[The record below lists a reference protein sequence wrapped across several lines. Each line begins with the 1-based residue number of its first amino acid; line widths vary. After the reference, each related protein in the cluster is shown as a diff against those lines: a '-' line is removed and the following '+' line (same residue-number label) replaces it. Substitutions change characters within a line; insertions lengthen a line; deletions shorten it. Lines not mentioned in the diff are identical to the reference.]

1 MPARFDGHCV
11 SVGSFSI
18 SYCPGSLNIKSDALS
33 CQFATNTDHSQGET
47 ILPATCREGLISWDV
62 EKTIRQALQ
71 DEPDPGTGSPDCC
84 FVPSSAHST
93 VINWINTAKFA
104 CHPGVGR
111 TISLLKWYFW
121 WEALERDALC
131 YFF

>member
-1 MPARFDGHCV
+1 M
-11 SVGSFSI
+11 
-18 SYCPGSLNIKSDALS
+18 
-33 CQFATNTDHSQGET
+33 
-47 ILPATCREGLISWDV
+47 EGLISWDV

-104 CHPGVGR
+104 CHPGVGKMV
-111 TISLLKWYFW
+111 LLVGGPGKGCPLLFLLVLFQLLHYICSMTMSKLKKEWGRK
-121 WEALERDALC
+121 LEKI
-131 YFF
+131 